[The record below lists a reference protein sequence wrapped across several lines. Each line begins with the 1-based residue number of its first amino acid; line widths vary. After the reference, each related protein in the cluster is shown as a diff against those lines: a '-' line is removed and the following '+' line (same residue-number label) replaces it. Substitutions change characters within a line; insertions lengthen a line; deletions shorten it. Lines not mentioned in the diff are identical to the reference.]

1 MKRGG
6 AILLCLLLLQGCF
19 LPVPVRLAT
28 WAINGVSYVTTEK
41 SITDHGL
48 TAIAK
53 KDCAVWRGLVGDEIC
68 TDSEEPPVVVAS
80 VETKP
85 ETEPDISTL
94 ANFETAAGVSE
105 PPNPNPIADEVQIV
119 SGKPANVPV
128 SGKLAVFAPAPRKPA
143 FDPPI
148 ESMIARAKAKPS
160 PAMVLPPRAGIN
172 AAAGVYFVIGSFAE
186 IDNAT
191 SLMDRHDGLDPVM
204 VTAKLDGRDLY
215 RVAVGP
221 FGKTELKTARR
232 VLTRA
237 GIFDAWAIRMNATD
251 WTVAQGK
258 HSREDDIASLP
269 K

>member
-1 MKRGG
+1 M
-6 AILLCLLLLQGCF
+6 
-19 LPVPVRLAT
+19 PVRLAT

-53 KDCAVWRGLVGDEIC
+53 KDCAVWRGLVGNQIC
-68 TDSEEPPVVVAS
+68 TDSEEPPVVVATI
-80 VETKP
+80 ETKP
-85 ETEPDISTL
+85 EPEPDISSL
-94 ANFETAAGVSE
+94 AKFETAAGGLE
-105 PPNPNPIADEVQIV
+105 PPHPDPIADEVQIV
-119 SGKPANVPV
+119 SGKPENVPV
-128 SGKLAVFAPAPRKPA
+128 PDKRAVFVPAPRKPT
-143 FDPPI
+143 FQIPI

-160 PAMVLPPRAGIN
+160 PAMELPPRAAN
-172 AAAGVYFVIGSFAE
+172 LTTAGVFFVIGSFAE

-191 SLMDRHDGLDPVM
+191 SLMNRHGDLDPVM
-204 VTAKLDGRDLY
+204 VTAKMDGRDLY

-221 FGKTELKTARR
+221 FGKTKLKTARR

-251 WTVAQGK
+251 WTVARGK
-258 HSREDDIASLP
+258 RPREDDIASLP